1 MSKKFKIQNSKFKI
15 NINVKYQ
22 NLNQIFYYFVIC
34 ALLFVTNPVT
44 AFAQGAIGDYLCEIA
59 ESYYLDGRY
68 EDALHEF
75 NKALLADPENVKARK
90 YVDKLNGESKCA
102 LKLKEAKETKIKES
116 ALPAGRYGRQAF
128 DLSSGEETVYLSE
141 ISIPSSE
148 ESSAFGGTS
157 GADLP
162 VIEEPDATLSLK
174 EESLGKKKAAAL
186 TGSREGA
193 PEESVLA
200 KTGPKRIES
209 QASPKPKV
217 ISERKHTIKPI
228 ILEETR
234 PRKLIA
240 RNEAEKRKIISSA
253 LNDYIKE
260 EKLKKGEASPVE
272 LSGEYQVALGA
283 TSEGF
288 EWKRANGN
296 LNERDYHIL
305 SDAALNNR
313 ENTFDHRVFSRFRA
327 NLDAQSDYGLSF
339 HTNITVDPWSFTGKT
354 DKFTLRSASGMDSA
368 EIELKYW
375 SATGRI
381 FNETFYTK
389 NLGDSFAIPEI
400 KVEDDMTSALAQTTT
415 FGGTFNIP
423 SKKIHREF
431 QPVRELWFD
440 YALDDAKLR
449 VFPMALSDQALTSDD
464 PLGLSNHHIY
474 WEESPWILKW
484 EPGHFNSGAGARD
497 FSLGKWSDSLAFST
511 RDSDMV
517 RLTALRG
524 LSFDYQPTDETSFK
538 LTGASPK
545 GLWQEYNSFDN
556 FPLAARLK
564 QGVGDKLTL
573 GTTYTYRLGLNEDE
587 NYERDAVNYTWGLD
601 SGYSPV
607 PGTKI
612 ESQVAASL
620 SKQDISSSYSSNKRG
635 MAYHLALLGSPDR
648 DLLGLNYNSIKPE
661 ETDFSFFKGR
671 LQFTHMG
678 EGFDPALASYRETRK
693 DRFWSRHIHFR
704 KPFARFYSDTDY
716 NEPSLSWDD
725 IAPFAIGDGIDIGRN
740 VFGLRLEASTLDRKL
755 DELFDIRNVHK
766 SNGKYLENVA
776 RSETTYKPAEKLT
789 TKVLAIYH
797 DMHQTHAGKDP
808 YLADGSDRIVDNS
821 IIPDDKNPSTKT
833 FSLGANYD
841 FFDWVSA
848 YSIWEYSND
857 INAAYEAFPRGI
869 LNSGSFETFSE
880 YGKTFRRQTTYLYN
894 QYYFPL
900 PPYPFNNAYK
910 FGLTLRPA
918 EKLEIFLDFTRNEY
932 EYAGPITDDINHVGI
947 EIAYAFSEK
956 LKFFTKYAFS
966 EMNDLIMMNVGENVR
981 YENHHNF
988 FFEGKYSF
996 TSDDELAFQFGEFGR
1011 SAISALTFDPF
1022 GGSLGILDTQHIYR
1036 LYYRRKF

>member
-1 MSKKFKIQNSKFKI
+1 MSRVFIAGFRLKVCGLWF
-15 NINVKYQ
+15 
-22 NLNQIFYYFVIC
+22 LAC
-34 ALLFVTNPVT
+34 GLWLLACGARP

-59 ESYYLDGRY
+59 ESYYLNGRY

-90 YVDKLNGESKCA
+90 YVDKLTGKSKDM
-102 LKLKEAKETKIKES
+102 LKLKEAKEIKIKES
-116 ALPAGRYGRQAF
+116 ALSTGSLRGEAEGRPA
-128 DLSSGEETVYLSE
+128 L
-141 ISIPSSE
+141 SIPSPGE
-148 ESSAFGGTS
+148 P
-157 GADLP
+157 LP
-162 VIEEPDATLSLK
+162 VAEEPATALPFKK
-174 EESLGKKKAAAL
+174 ESPRKKAAAL
-186 TGSREGA
+186 IGPRESA
-193 PEESVLA
+193 PEEPVLA
-200 KTGPKRIES
+200 KAGPKRIES
-209 QASPKPKV
+209 EASQKSRV
-217 ISERKHTIKPI
+217 ISERKHIVEPI
-228 ILEETR
+228 IPEETR

-253 LNDYIKE
+253 LNDFIKE
-260 EKLKKGEASPVE
+260 ERIEKGEVIPVK
-272 LSGEYQVALGA
+272 LSGEYQIALGA
-283 TSEGF
+283 TSDGL
-288 EWKRANGN
+288 EWKKANGN

-313 ENTFDHRVFSRFRA
+313 ENTFDHRIFDHFRA
-327 NLDAQSDYGLSF
+327 NLDTKNTQGLNF
-339 HTNITVDPWSFTGKT
+339 HTNITVDPWSFIGKS
-354 DKFTLRSASGMDSA
+354 DKFTLSNASGTDSA

-375 SATGRI
+375 SNTGRI

-400 KVEDDMTSALAQTTT
+400 KVKDDQTSALAQKTT

-440 YALDDAKLR
+440 YALDNAKLR
-449 VFPMALSDQALTSDD
+449 VFPLALSDQALTSDD

-484 EPGHFNSGAGARD
+484 EPGHVNTGTGARD
-497 FSLGKWSDSLAFST
+497 FSLGRWSDSLAFAT
-511 RDSDMV
+511 RDSNLV

-538 LTGASPK
+538 MAGASPK
-545 GLWQEYNSFDN
+545 GLWQDYNSFDN
-556 FPLAARLK
+556 FPIAARFK
-564 QGVGDKLTL
+564 QDIGDKLML
-573 GTTYTYRLGLNEDE
+573 GSTYTYRLGLNEDE

-607 PGTKI
+607 IGTKL
-612 ESQVAASL
+612 ESEVAVSL

-635 MAYHLALLGSPDR
+635 MVYHLALLGSPDR
-648 DLLGLNYNSIKPE
+648 DLLGLNYNSIKPQ

-671 LQFTHMG
+671 LQFTHMD

-704 KPFARFYSDTDY
+704 KPFAKFYSDTDY
-716 NEPSLSWDD
+716 NEPSLNWDD
-725 IAPFAIGDGIDIGRN
+725 VAPSAIGDGIDIGRN
-740 VFGLRLEASTLDRKL
+740 VFGLRLEASTLDRRL
-755 DELFDIRNVHK
+755 DELFDVRNVHK

-776 RSETTYKPAEKLT
+776 RSETTYKPIEKLT

-808 YLADGSDRIVDNS
+808 YLVDGQSDRIVDNS

-841 FFDWVSA
+841 FFEWVSA

-869 LNSGSFETFSE
+869 LNSGSFETFRE
-880 YGKTFRRQTTYLYN
+880 YGKTFRRSTTFLYN

-900 PPYPFNNAYK
+900 PPYPFNNSYK

-918 EKLEIFLDFTRNEY
+918 QKWEIFLDFTRNEY
-932 EYAGPITDDINHVGI
+932 EYAGPITDDINHAGI
-947 EIAYAFSEK
+947 EIAYNFSEK
-956 LKFFTKYAFS
+956 LRFFTKYAFS

-996 TSDDELAFQFGEFGR
+996 TSDDELTFQFGEFGR
-1011 SAISALTFDPF
+1011 SAIGGLTFDPF

>member
-1 MSKKFKIQNSKFKI
+1 MIS
-15 NINVKYQ
+15 NIKYTYQ
-22 NLNQIFYYFVIC
+22 NLKILHFGLSFCVFIFGFWIS
-34 ALLFVTNPVT
+34 P

-59 ESYYLDGRY
+59 ESYYLNGRY

-75 NKALLADPENVKARK
+75 NKALLADPENIKARK
-90 YVDKLNGESKCA
+90 YVDKLTGKSKDA
-102 LKLKEAKETKIKES
+102 LKPKEAEKIRIKEN
-116 ALPAGRYGRQAF
+116 ALA
-128 DLSSGEETVYLSE
+128 
-141 ISIPSSE
+141 IPSSE
-148 ESSAFGGTS
+148 KS
-157 GADLP
+157 LP
-162 VIEEPDATLSLK
+162 VVEEPATAFPLK
-174 EESLGKKKAAAL
+174 KESPRMKDAAL
-186 TGSREGA
+186 IGPRESA
-193 PEESVLA
+193 PEEPILA
-200 KTGPKRIES
+200 EAGPKRIEPK
-209 QASPKPKV
+209 ASPKPKV
-217 ISERKHTIKPI
+217 TFERKHIVEPI
-228 ILEETR
+228 IPEETR

-240 RNEAEKRKIISSA
+240 RNEAEKRKIVSLA

-260 EKLKKGEASPVE
+260 ERLEKGEVSPVK
-272 LSGEYQVALGA
+272 LSGEYQIAFGA
-283 TSEGF
+283 SSDGF
-288 EWKRANGN
+288 EWKKANGN

-313 ENTFDHRVFSRFRA
+313 ENTFDRRIFDRFRA
-327 NLDAQSDYGLSF
+327 NLDAKNTEGLSF
-339 HTNITVDPWSFTGKT
+339 HTNITVDPWSFIGKS
-354 DKFTLRSASGMDSA
+354 DKFTLSNASGTDSA

-375 SATGRI
+375 SNTGRI

-400 KVEDDMTSALAQTTT
+400 KVKDDKTSALAQQTT

-440 YALDDAKLR
+440 YALDNAKLR

-464 PLGLSNHHIY
+464 PLGLSNRHIY

-497 FSLGKWSDSLAFST
+497 FSLGRWSDSLAFAT

-538 LTGASPK
+538 MTGASPK

-556 FPLAARLK
+556 FPIAARFK
-564 QGVGDKLTL
+564 QDIGDKLML
-573 GTTYTYRLGLNEDE
+573 GSTYTYRLGLNEDE

-607 PGTKI
+607 TGTKI
-612 ESQVAASL
+612 ESEVSASL

-648 DLLGLNYNSIKPE
+648 DLLGLNYNSIKPQ

-671 LQFTHMG
+671 LQFTHMD

-704 KPFARFYSDTDY
+704 KPFAKFYSDTDY

-725 IAPFAIGDGIDIGRN
+725 VAPFAIGDGIDIGRN
-740 VFGLRLEASTLDRKL
+740 VFGLRLEASTLDRRL
-755 DELFDIRNVHK
+755 DELFDVRNVHK

-776 RSETTYKPAEKLT
+776 RSETTYKPIEKLT

-808 YLADGSDRIVDNS
+808 YLVDGQSDRIVDNS

-841 FFDWVSA
+841 FFEWVSA

-869 LNSGSFETFSE
+869 LNSGSFETFRE
-880 YGKTFRRQTTYLYN
+880 YGKTFRRSTTFLYN

-900 PPYPFNNAYK
+900 PPYPFNNSYK
-910 FGLTLRPA
+910 FGLTLRPLQ
-918 EKLEIFLDFTRNEY
+918 KWEIFLDFTRNEY
-932 EYAGPITDDINHVGI
+932 EYAGPITDDINHAGI
-947 EIAYAFSEK
+947 EIAYNFSEK
-956 LKFFTKYAFS
+956 LRFFTKYAFS

-996 TSDDELAFQFGEFGR
+996 TLDDELTFQFGEFGR
-1011 SAISALTFDPF
+1011 SAIGGLTFDPF